1 MKTTMLKGQ
10 LAPTLHHAPALRA
23 YPVDSP
29 QARARLIVLALF
41 ADGLLDERELNT
53 LNRGGMLHG
62 LGISRAEFVQVLHDF
77 CSDVASLDDG
87 AGQYRLSAALVAEAF
102 AEVTDRTD
110 RERLLR
116 HILAVIASDGEVA
129 EGERALVRNAV
140 EAWRLGVEG
149 QAVRPVRGRSMRRG
163 RATPIGA

>member
-1 MKTTMLKGQ
+1 MKTTMRT
-10 LAPTLHHAPALRA
+10 APVPPIRHHAPALRA

-41 ADGLLDERELNT
+41 ADGLLDDRELNT
-53 LNRGGMLHG
+53 LNRGGVLHG
-62 LGISRAEFVQVLHDF
+62 LGIRREEFVQVLHDF

-87 AGQYRLSAALVAEAF
+87 AGRYRLSAALVAEAF

-110 RERLLR
+110 RGRLLR

-140 EAWRLGVEG
+140 DAWQLGVDTQTAG
-149 QAVRPVRGRSMRRG
+149 PVRARSMRRG
-163 RATPIGA
+163 RATPFGT